1 MMEGDTD
8 TVLEAE
14 IVDDSIST
22 SSISPTGLDQQGE
35 STQDNSQKNSVSGLG
50 SEVLAAI
57 REKRQLNIAIGAT
70 FGFIILMM
78 LIASIYPSALIDEI
92 GREDN
97 SHWLPPV
104 DERANLIY
112 QNDDVFSRVS
122 RNGSHGIEEVRSVY
136 VEVSTIT
143 AADGGAGLTGDAEV
157 HLGLWLPEI
166 EGCDWDSLLSNDTLA
181 ADGQTVCAVPII
193 SEIGPYYN
201 DGDVDA
207 LTPADRL
214 GRFLIENFVP
224 HGFAVAQVSV
234 FGTGESNHC
243 MDLMGDDEQR
253 GIYAAVEWLGTQP
266 WSNGNVGI
274 IGKSYDGSTPW
285 QAAATG
291 APSLKTIIP
300 MSGLIGVHDLMWRNG
315 SMEARGAIMHNG
327 VYGSF
332 GLDGD
337 LEDTENACEGYIEGY
352 YAGVGAY
359 LAGDNLAWLGSDYWE
374 ERTFL
379 DKTIAN
385 YDGSVYII
393 HGMQDWNVDPHM
405 AFPTHNILIEN
416 GFETKGL
423 YGQWAHDYPDRAAGH
438 EGLSSGRGGEAYP
451 YTLRWDWADDLLEW
465 FDYYLRNVGPQPP
478 LHAEIQDNMGGWRT
492 ENQYPP
498 EDVEW
503 FQFGMDEF
511 TVDSGGTTVTSTST
525 LTLSSPTF
533 ENETRIVGTPTLH
546 IDATTSLLLA
556 GTSGH
561 LGVEMV
567 LASNGMHLGHAVMD
581 LRFHAGG
588 KDGQILIPG
597 QTVNAKME
605 FFGMDVVV
613 PAGDGIQLIITQT
626 IEDYVPSPVSLT
638 PITVDLT
645 STSVLSLS
653 VVERTCSDLFLPPMQ
668 EPYPQCNP
676 AES

>member
-1 MMEGDTD
+1 MVMDEGEGGILD
-8 TVLEAE
+8 AE
-14 IVDDSIST
+14 VADEIEGEDADSR
-22 SSISPTGLDQQGE
+22 
-35 STQDNSQKNSVSGLG
+35 LG
-50 SEVLAAI
+50 DSLVAV
-57 REKRQLNIAIGAT
+57 RERRQLNIAVGAT
-70 FGFIILMM
+70 VAFIILMM
-78 LIASIYPSALIDEI
+78 MVASFFPSVLVNDPTDGGEQ
-92 GREDN
+92 
-97 SHWLPPV
+97 HWLPPV
-104 DERANLIY
+104 DERSGMEY
-112 QNDDVFSRVS
+112 RNDDVFSRVS
-122 RNGSHGIEEVRSVY
+122 WNGSHGIEEVRSIY
-136 VEVSTIT
+136 VPVDTIT
-143 AADGGAGLTGDAEV
+143 AADGGAGLTGGAEI

-166 EGCDWDSLLSNDTLA
+166 KGCDWDSLVSNDTLA
-181 ADGQTVCAVPII
+181 ADGETICAVPVI

-253 GIYAAVEWLGTQP
+253 GIHAAVEWLGTQP

-285 QAAATG
+285 QAAAMG
-291 APSLKTIIP
+291 SSHLKTIVP

-337 LEDTENACEGYIEGY
+337 LEDVENACEGYLEGY

-359 LAGDNLAWLGSDYWE
+359 LAGDNLAWMGSDYWE

-379 DKTIAN
+379 NKALTN
-385 YDGSVYII
+385 YGGSVYII

-423 YGQWAHDYPDRAAGH
+423 YGQWGHDYPDRQAGH

-465 FDYYLRNVGPQPP
+465 FDYYLRDIEPQPA

-492 ENQYPP
+492 ESQYPP

-503 FQFGMDEF
+503 MRFGLDEF
-511 TVDSGGTTVTSTST
+511 EVDSGGTTVTSTSQ
-525 LTLSSPTF
+525 LVISSSQF
-533 ENETRIVGTPTLH
+533 ENETRIVGNPTLH
-546 IDATTSLLLA
+546 IDATTSLLLG

-567 LASNGMHLGHAVMD
+567 LASSGMHLGHAVMD
-581 LRFHAGG
+581 LRFHGGG
-588 KDGQILIPG
+588 KEGEVLFPG

-605 FFGMDVVV
+605 FFGMDVVI

-626 IEDYVPSPVSLT
+626 TEDYVPSPVSLT
-638 PITVDLT
+638 PVSVGLT
-645 STSVLSLS
+645 SASVLSLS
-653 VVERTCSDLFLPPMQ
+653 VVNRDCSDLFLPPMQ
-668 EPYPQCNP
+668 EPYPQCQT
-676 AES
+676 E